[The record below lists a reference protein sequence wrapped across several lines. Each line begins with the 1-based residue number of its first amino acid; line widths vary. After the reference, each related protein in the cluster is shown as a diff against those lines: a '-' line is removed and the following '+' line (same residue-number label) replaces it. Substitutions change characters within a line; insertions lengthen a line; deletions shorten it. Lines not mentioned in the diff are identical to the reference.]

1 MSWYCDSATGHP
13 IHGPYHEFEYGFP
26 LTDEA
31 ALFERLSLEIS
42 QAGLSWLLVLKKRP
56 ALKAAFDEFDVDKV
70 AAYGDAEIA
79 RLLADSGIIRNRLK
93 IVAIIENG
101 TRTRALR
108 DSHGGF
114 AAWLA
119 SHHPQEHDDWV
130 ATFRRTFRF
139 TGTEVVREFLMS
151 VGYLPGAH
159 HANCPVYTHI
169 ARQDPPWFQI
179 GTRFYDKN

>member
-1 MSWYCDSATGHP
+1 MSWYCDSAAGHP

-31 ALFERLSLEIS
+31 ALFERLSLEIF

-119 SHHPQEHDDWV
+119 SHHPQVPDDWV

-169 ARQDPPWFQI
+169 ARQDPPWLQI
-179 GTRFYDKN
+179 GTRFYDKT